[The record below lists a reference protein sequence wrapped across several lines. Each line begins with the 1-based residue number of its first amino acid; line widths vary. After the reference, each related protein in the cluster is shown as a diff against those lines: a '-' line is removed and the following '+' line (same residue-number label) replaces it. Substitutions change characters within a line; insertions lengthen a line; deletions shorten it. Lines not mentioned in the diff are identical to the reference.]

1 MSNVFVP
8 LVNTSIEVINT
19 CPVDINLL
27 KSKNSYLRSYLLPRE
42 EVECIHTFPSANAP
56 HYGSAI
62 IPQLWI
68 EDDSDIFGLPVN
80 KVVYSSDGYR
90 ENIIGMPNQKPGIF
104 YIVSPMIAVAA
115 ARIGRKDCLFPGLE
129 VRNIELPVE
138 VLGYYWLYK
147 A

>member
-8 LVNTSIEVINT
+8 SINTSIEIINT
-19 CPVDINLL
+19 CPVEINILRNKEKL
-27 KSKNSYLRSYLLPRE
+27 NSYLLSRE
-42 EVECIHTFPSANAP
+42 EVECIRTFPAANTL

-68 EDDSDIFGLPVN
+68 EDDTDIFGLPVN

-129 VRNIELPVE
+129 VRNIENSVE